1 MTTCS
6 YNSSISIQSLH
17 IELDNNLTQ
26 LPYQSSIF
34 LPQYDFTEQK
44 ECFFALNSY
53 FQINL

>member
-1 MTTCS
+1 MTTRS

-34 LPQYDFTEQK
+34 LPQYDFIEQK
-44 ECFFALNSY
+44 EYFFALNSY